1 MRRYLVAALGFWII
15 FSSPAS
21 ADDISDAE
29 AAFEAIDAQKLID
42 HCWGI
47 SFELRSGG
55 TRSTRHGFIE
65 TLTCLR
71 KTIVEQ
77 TIPMFK
83 PDSWSPAYAEWLLIK
98 MAVPYEEFFDRLYN
112 DHKHCFCG
120 TLYANIDLWAVS
132 QLYETVLRDV
142 VDERNRYQIKLPPRG

>member
-1 MRRYLVAALGFWII
+1 MNRFLAALFGIWILLL
-15 FSSPAS
+15 SPAQ
-21 ADDISDAE
+21 ATDNDDRE
-29 AAFEAIDAQKLID
+29 TAFEPIDAQELID
-42 HCWGI
+42 HCWEI
-47 SFELRSGG
+47 SYELRLGS

-77 TIPMFK
+77 TIPMFE

-98 MAVPYEEFFDRLYN
+98 MAEPYAEFFDRLYN

-120 TLYANIDLWAVS
+120 TQYHNIDLWAVS
-132 QLYETVLRDV
+132 NLYETVLRDV
-142 VDERNRYQIKLPPRG
+142 IDERNKYQI